1 MHLRFWPNVF
11 FARRSEPLKL
21 MDSLHISSESPL
33 AEART
38 SWFWMGFILAL
49 LLPTLNLAF
58 LLSGPEALT
67 KVWLWAV
74 PLALLIGL
82 DQFGPREVRRV
93 PEKIP
98 TVFFEGILY
107 LLVLLQV
114 ANIFALGFFVRD
126 LGEIFHGDY
135 LFLIGNLLV
144 VRILGGTNAC
154 CSVIAPAHELIHRKS
169 RWQRWLGRALLM
181 SVFHDPFYVT
191 HRLGHHLQL
200 GGEGDPSMVRDYED
214 YERFFR
220 RTLCDQWGLAWSM
233 KPRTTLFGI
242 TLSVL
247 YAGIFYSV
255 FGALALFMLVYQSVV
270 AIRLLEAVNY
280 FQHLGL
286 SKQSGLSEHTAWHC
300 DRAVSL
306 YLFLGLSRHA
316 DHHRHPQKTY
326 SQLEEEGPGP
336 LLPGGYLWTAIW
348 VKNASRNYRR
358 RVNDMLGIA
367 A

>member
-1 MHLRFWPNVF
+1 MNP
-11 FARRSEPLKL
+11 
-21 MDSLHISSESPL
+21 LHIS
-33 AEART
+33 AELPSAKEQT
-38 SWFWMGFILAL
+38 SWFWLGYVLAL
-49 LLPTLNLAF
+49 LLPCLNLAF
-58 LLSGPEALT
+58 LLTGPEVLS
-67 KVWLWAV
+67 KVWLWTV

-98 TVFFEGILY
+98 TLFFEGILY
-107 LLVLLQV
+107 LLALLQV
-114 ANIFALGFFVRD
+114 ANILALGFFVRD
-126 LGEIFHGDY
+126 LSATFHGDY
-135 LFLIGNLLV
+135 LFLIVNLLV

-169 RWQRWLGRALLM
+169 RWQRWLGRALLI

-200 GGEGDPSMVRDYED
+200 GGEGDPSMVRDHED
-214 YERFFR
+214 YEHFFR
-220 RTLCDQWGLAWSM
+220 RTLCDQWCLAWSM

-242 TLSVL
+242 VGSGL
-247 YAGIFYSV
+247 YALGFYSV
-255 FGALALFMLVYQSVV
+255 FGGLALFMLVYQSLV

-286 SKQSGLSEHTAWHC
+286 SQQSGLSEHTAWRC

-306 YLFLGLSRHA
+306 YLFVGLSRHA

-326 SQLEEEGPGP
+326 SQLEEEGQGP
-336 LLPGGYLWTAIW
+336 LLMGGYLCTAIW
-348 VKNASRNYRR
+348 VKNASRSYRR
-358 RVNDMLGIA
+358 RVKDMLGILA
-367 A
+367 

>member
-1 MHLRFWPNVF
+1 MNL
-11 FARRSEPLKL
+11 
-21 MDSLHISSESPL
+21 LHIS
-33 AEART
+33 AELPAAKEQT
-38 SWFWMGFILAL
+38 SWFWLGYVLAL
-49 LLPTLNLAF
+49 LLPCLNLAF
-58 LLSGPEALT
+58 LLTGPEVLS
-67 KVWLWAV
+67 KVWLWTV

-93 PEKIP
+93 PENIP
-98 TVFFEGILY
+98 TLFFEGILY
-107 LLVLLQV
+107 LLALLQV
-114 ANIFALGFFVRD
+114 ANILALGFFVRD
-126 LGEIFHGDY
+126 LSATFHGDY
-135 LFLIGNLLV
+135 LFLIVNLLV

-169 RWQRWLGRALLM
+169 RWQRWLGRALLI

-200 GGEGDPSMVRDYED
+200 GGEGDPSMVRDHED
-214 YERFFR
+214 YEHFFR
-220 RTLCDQWGLAWSM
+220 RTLRDQWRLAWLM
-233 KPRTTLFGI
+233 KPRATLLGMV
-242 TLSVL
+242 LSVL
-247 YAGIFYSV
+247 YAGIFFGV
-255 FGALALFMLVYQSVV
+255 FGALAFFMLVYQSMV

-286 SKQSGLSEHTAWHC
+286 SKQSGFSEHTAWHC

-306 YLFLGLSRHA
+306 FLFVGLSRHA
-316 DHHRHPQKTY
+316 DHHRHPQRTY
-326 SQLEEEGPGP
+326 SQLEEEGQGP
-336 LLPGGYLWTAIW
+336 LLPGGYLCTAIW